1 MGSTWS
7 ERLRLPFRGPVADAA
22 LAAGLLVLISAIT
35 LTAEETKGGSAV
47 PGLGWAL
54 IVIACGALYW
64 RRKHPALV
72 ALITVAA
79 CSVYYPLAE
88 PDGPLLLTFVVS
100 LYTAAA
106 EGRLWVAAS
115 LSVVALMIM
124 LYGEVTSGVNHLQDA
139 GLYLII
145 GWFVAVV
152 AIGAVVSNR
161 RAYLGAMEQR
171 ALAAERTRE
180 EEARRRATEERLRI
194 ARELHD
200 VLGHNISLINVQANA
215 ALHGLHK
222 DPSKGETALTA
233 IKDTSKET
241 LRELRT
247 TLGVLRQVDERA
259 PAVPSPGLGGLAALT
274 ERTRAAG
281 GPAVSTEIQG
291 EPRPLPPEADLA
303 AYRIIQE
310 ALTNV
315 TKHAGATAV
324 VIRVHYTPKT
334 VRLQIDD
341 DGTSP
346 QDPTPGNGIR
356 GMRERA
362 QALGGDLTAAPGPD
376 GGFRVQARIPA

>member
-1 MGSTWS
+1 MPWP
-7 ERLRLPFRGPVADAA
+7 LRGQAADAA
-22 LAAGLLVLISAIT
+22 LAAGLFVVISLFT
-35 LTAEETKGGSAV
+35 LAGEEVKSRGAV
-47 PGLGWAL
+47 PGLGWVL

-64 RRKHPALV
+64 RRRHPALV

-79 CSVYYPLAE
+79 CCVYYPLAE

-106 EGRLWVAAS
+106 EGRLWVAAG

-124 LYGEVTSGVNHLQDA
+124 LYGEVTSGVDHLRDA

-152 AIGAVVSNR
+152 AIGAVVNNR

-222 DPSKGETALTA
+222 EPSQAETALVA

-241 LRELRT
+241 LRELRA

-259 PAVPSPGLGGLAALT
+259 PVAPAPGLKGLPELT

-281 GPAVSTEIQG
+281 GPTVSTEIQG
-291 EPRPLPPEADLA
+291 DPRPLPPEADLA
-303 AYRIIQE
+303 AYRIVQE

-324 VIRVHYTPKT
+324 VIRVVYTPKT
-334 VRLQIDD
+334 VQLHIDD
-341 DGTSP
+341 DGESSSV
-346 QDPTPGNGIR
+346 PTPGNGIR
-356 GMRERA
+356 GMQERA
-362 QALGGDLTAAPGPD
+362 QALGGTLTAAPNPD
-376 GGFRVQARIPA
+376 GGFRVQAHIPA